1 MQRSALDAALKLLA
15 ARSRTEAELRRSLL
29 SREYPPGEVET
40 AVARV
45 RELGYLDE
53 GEVARA
59 RARSLL
65 GRSAAPRLAARRLE
79 AQGIDPVVARAA
91 VDGEAGEEG
100 EAGLLERALQRCV
113 KGRSG
118 GGAGFARD
126 GRRPEA
132 VASMTEKEKQ
142 RVFRSLVQKGF
153 PPSAVA
159 RKLGIDWDS
168 DDDIDR

>member
-1 MQRSALDAALKLLA
+1 MQRPVLDAALKLLA
-15 ARSRTEAELRRSLL
+15 ARSRTEAELRKALI
-29 SREYPPGEVET
+29 SREYPPPDVES

-45 RELGYLDE
+45 RELGYLDD

-65 GRSAAPRLAARRLE
+65 GRGAAPQNAARRLE
-79 AQGIDPVVARAA
+79 AQGIAPAQARTA
-91 VDGEAGEEG
+91 VEGEAGEEG
-100 EAGLLERALQRCV
+100 EAGLLERALERRL
-113 KGRSG
+113 KGRD

-153 PPSAVA
+153 RPSAVA
-159 RKLGIDWDS
+159 RRLGLDWDG
-168 DDDIDR
+168 DDDDDR

>member
-1 MQRSALDAALKLLA
+1 MQRPALDAALKLLA
-15 ARSRTEAELRRSLL
+15 GRSRTEAELRRALL
-29 SREYPPGEVET
+29 SRDYPAGEVES

-45 RELGYLDE
+45 RELGYLDD

-79 AQGIDPVVARAA
+79 AQGIDPVLARTA

-100 EAGLLERALQRCV
+100 EEALLERALQRRL
-113 KGRSG
+113 KGGS

-132 VASMTEKEKQ
+132 VASMT
-142 RVFRSLVQKGF
+142 
-153 PPSAVA
+153 
-159 RKLGIDWDS
+159 
-168 DDDIDR
+168 

>member
-15 ARSRTEAELRRSLL
+15 ARSRTEVELRRALL
-29 SREYPPGEVET
+29 SRDYPAGEVES

-45 RELGYLDE
+45 RELGYLDD
-53 GEVARA
+53 GEVART

-79 AQGIDPVVARAA
+79 AQGIDPVLARTA

-100 EAGLLERALQRCV
+100 EAGLLERALQRRV
-113 KGRSG
+113 KGRQLD
-118 GGAGFARD
+118 A
-126 GRRPEA
+126 
-132 VASMTEKEKQ
+132 KEKQ

-153 PPSAVA
+153 RPAAVA
-159 RKLGIDWDS
+159 RKLGLDWDGE
-168 DDDIDR
+168 DDVDR